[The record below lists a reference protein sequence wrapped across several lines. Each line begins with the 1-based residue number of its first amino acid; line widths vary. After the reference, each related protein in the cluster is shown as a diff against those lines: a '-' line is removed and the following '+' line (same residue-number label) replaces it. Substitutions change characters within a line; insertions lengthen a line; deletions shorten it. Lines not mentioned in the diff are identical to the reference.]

1 MKKGSAMQKE
11 PTFTF
16 GIEEEYHL
24 VDLKTRDLAPAPV
37 ALMDQLSQRLGDRV
51 APEML
56 RSQVE
61 VGTPVCRSFD
71 EARFSLARLR
81 REVIDCARAHGLAPI
96 AAGTPPIS
104 RWTELETTPKERYE
118 ELARDL
124 ALIGQRLV
132 ISGMHVHVGIEDPE
146 LRIDLM
152 NQVRYFLPHLL
163 VLSTSSPFW
172 EGRDTGLKCYRLSV
186 AQEGP
191 RKGFPGTFNS
201 WHEYERTVDV
211 LVRAGVMEDSSKIW
225 WDLRPSAR
233 FPTLEMRITDVTPR
247 IDDAITIAALY
258 VCLCRMLYRLR
269 RQNLS
274 WREYP
279 LFLLDENRW
288 RAQRYGVWGSLF
300 DFGKGALVPFPDL
313 LDEILGLIREDAEA
327 LGCVVEVERARVIAR
342 DGTSAERQVGLYQAG
357 LARGESQ
364 QAAIRAVVDMLVAET
379 ASAL

>member
-1 MKKGSAMQKE
+1 MHKE

-24 VDLKTRDLAPAPV
+24 VDLETRDLAPAPP

-56 RSQVE
+56 RSQIE
-61 VGTPVCRSFD
+61 IGTPVCRSFK
-71 EARFSLARLR
+71 EARVSLARLR
-81 REVIDCARAHGLAPI
+81 REVVNCARAYGMAPI
-96 AAGTPPIS
+96 AAGTPPVS
-104 RWTELETTPKERYE
+104 RWTELETTPKERYQ
-118 ELARDL
+118 ELAKDL
-124 ALIGQRLV
+124 AVVGQRLV

-146 LRIDLM
+146 LRIDIM

-191 RKGFPGTFNS
+191 RKGFPGTFSS
-201 WHEYERTVDV
+201 WDEYERTVDV
-211 LVRAGVMEDSSKIW
+211 LVQAGVMEDASKIW
-225 WDLRPSAR
+225 WDLRPSSR

-288 RAQRYGVWGSLF
+288 RAQRYGVGGSMF
-300 DFGKGALVPFPDL
+300 DFGKGALVPFKDL
-313 LDEILGLIREDAEA
+313 LEEILTLVRDDAAA
-327 LGCVVEVERARVIAR
+327 LGCAAEVERARVIACE
-342 DGTSAERQVGLYQAG
+342 GTSAERQVSLYQAG
-357 LARGESQ
+357 LAKGASHE
-364 QAAIRAVVDMLVAET
+364 AAIRAVVDMLVAET
-379 ASAL
+379 AGKL